1 MSRSDDPKWTAFA
14 LGELEANETKSVREE
29 LERDPGALE
38 SVERLRQISALI
50 QESLEDFSPIG
61 LTASQRESILA
72 ISEER
77 RRTRWLLVTVAAAV
91 VLLAVGLTA
100 QWMRSVRTQPRQV
113 GNAAAKPAPPSAA
126 ALSQNAEVNSQ
137 ASGRAHP
144 IIMVDRTGKFIRE
157 VAPPE
162 KYFGFRLS
170 PDERQLAIDC
180 CADSNS
186 REIWLR
192 DLVLGSL
199 TRLTFG
205 GASAPVWSPD
215 GRVIVFSDPGTDR
228 LYRQS
233 SDGTGRRLALADG
246 AEAALDFSPDGGL
259 ILFQKR
265 GEGLWVEPANG
276 GVSSALV
283 QSPFKEKDARFSPDG
298 RWLAY
303 TSNESGRFEIYIRSV
318 PDAGGKY
325 LVSTVGSSSPRWSRD
340 GRQIFYLATGGQLM
354 SVDFQ
359 VAPNSVAVGRP
370 RVLFQVPAD
379 VTQFE
384 VTADGNR
391 LILFGGVR

>member
-1 MSRSDDPKWTAFA
+1 VKLSLYLDEDTIARALVAGLRARGADVQTVVEAGLRGKDDNVHLEWAAAHKRTLYTFNVSDFCK
-14 LGELEANETKSVREE
+14 LHRRIE
-29 LERDPGALE
+29 
-38 SVERLRQISALI
+38 
-50 QESLEDFSPIG
+50 

-77 RRTRWLLVTVAAAV
+77 RRIRWLQVTVAAAV
-91 VLLAVGLTA
+91 VLLAVGLKA
-100 QWMRSVRTQPRQV
+100 QWMRSARTQPRQV
-113 GNAAAKPAPPSAA
+113 GNAAAKPAPPSAP

-144 IIMVDRTGKFIRE
+144 IVMVDRRGKLIRE
-157 VAPPE
+157 IAPAE

-246 AEAALDFSPDGGL
+246 AEAALDFSPDGL

-265 GEGLWVEPANG
+265 GEGLWVEPARYRRSIVCACAIAIQREG
-276 GVSSALV
+276 RAIHRRA
-283 QSPFKEKDARFSPDG
+283 QSVIQKE
-298 RWLAY
+298 
-303 TSNESGRFEIYIRSV
+303 
-318 PDAGGKY
+318 
-325 LVSTVGSSSPRWSRD
+325 
-340 GRQIFYLATGGQLM
+340 
-354 SVDFQ
+354 
-359 VAPNSVAVGRP
+359 
-370 RVLFQVPAD
+370 
-379 VTQFE
+379 
-384 VTADGNR
+384 R
-391 LILFGGVR
+391 L

>member
-1 MSRSDDPKWTAFA
+1 MSRANDPKWTAFV

-29 LERDPGALE
+29 LERDPSALE
-38 SVERLRQISALI
+38 SVDRLRQISALI
-50 QESLEDFSPIG
+50 QESLEDYSPIE

-77 RRTRWLLVTVAAAV
+77 HRTRWLLVTVAAAV

-100 QWMRSVRTQPRQV
+100 QWMRSARTQPRQA
-113 GNAAAKPAPPSAA
+113 GNAAAKPAPPSPL
-126 ALSQNAEVNSQ
+126 ALSQNAEVSSE

-144 IIMVDRTGKFIRE
+144 IIMVDRSGKLIRE
-157 VAPPE
+157 IAPAE
-162 KYFGFRLS
+162 KYLGFRLS

-180 CADSNS
+180 CADRNS

-205 GASAPVWSPD
+205 GASTPVWSPD

-228 LYRQS
+228 LYLQS

-265 GEGLWVEPANG
+265 GEGLWVEPASG

-298 RWLAY
+298 RWLAN
-303 TSNESGRFEIYIRSV
+303 TSNESGSFEIYVRSV
-318 PDAGGKY
+318 PDAHGKY
-325 LVSTVGSSSPRWSRD
+325 QISASGGSSPRWSRD
-340 GRQIFYLATGGQLM
+340 GRQIFYLASRGQLM

-359 VAPNSVAVGRP
+359 VAASSVAVSRP
-370 RVLFQVPAD
+370 RVLFQVPTD

-391 LILFGGVR
+391 FILFGGVR

>member
-1 MSRSDDPKWTAFA
+1 MSRANDPKWTAFA

-29 LERDPGALE
+29 LEHDPAALE

-50 QESLEDFSPIG
+50 QESLEDFSPIE

-72 ISEER
+72 ISAER
-77 RRTRWLLVTVAAAV
+77 RRIRWLRVTVAAAV

-100 QWMRSVRTQPRQV
+100 QWMRSARTQPRQV
-113 GNAAAKPAPPSAA
+113 GNAAAKPAPPSVP
-126 ALSQNAEVNSQ
+126 ALSQNAEINSQ

-144 IIMVDRTGKFIRE
+144 IIMVDRTGTLIRE
-157 VAPPE
+157 IAPAE

-180 CADSNS
+180 CADRNS

-192 DLVLGSL
+192 DLVGGPLR
-199 TRLTFG
+199 RLTFG

-233 SDGTGRRLALADG
+233 SDGTGGRLALADG
-246 AEAALDFSPDGGL
+246 AETALDFSPDGL

-265 GEGLWVEPANG
+265 GEGLWVEPASG
-276 GVSSALV
+276 GVPSALV
-283 QSPFKEKDARFSPDG
+283 QSPFKDKDARFSPDG
-298 RWLAY
+298 RWLAFM
-303 TSNESGRFEIYIRSV
+303 SNETGSFEIYVRSV
-318 PDAGGKY
+318 PNAGGKY
-325 LVSTVGSSSPRWSRD
+325 QISTVGGSSPRWSRD
-340 GRQIFYLATGGQLM
+340 GRQIFYLASRGQLM

-359 VAPNSVAVGRP
+359 VAPSSVAVVSRS
-370 RVLFQVPAD
+370 RVLFQVPTD

-391 LILFGGVR
+391 FILFGRVR